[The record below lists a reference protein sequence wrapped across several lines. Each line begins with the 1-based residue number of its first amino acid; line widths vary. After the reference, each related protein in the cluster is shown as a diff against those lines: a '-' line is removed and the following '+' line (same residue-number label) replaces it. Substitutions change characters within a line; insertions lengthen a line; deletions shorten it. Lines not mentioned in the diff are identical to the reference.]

1 MNNETSIYKNK
12 IITIPNILSCFR
24 ICLIPLI
31 AWLYCVRKS
40 YRWTTAILTL
50 SGLTDVVDGI
60 IARKCNMV
68 SDVGK
73 ALDPV
78 ADKLTQIVM
87 LFCLVTRF
95 HAMLIPLV
103 LLTVKE
109 VFSGVLGMITIK
121 KTGVVMGA
129 VWHGKLST
137 VLLYIMM
144 VLHLVWYNIPPLASS
159 ISIAV
164 CTCMILLSAVLY
176 TIRNFTAMSGNKEEF
191 V

>member
-1 MNNETSIYKNK
+1 MNNNEVSVYKNK

-31 AWLYCVRKS
+31 AWLYCIRKN

-50 SGLTDVVDGI
+50 SGITDVIDGI
-60 IARKCNMV
+60 VARKCNMV

-73 ALDPV
+73 ALDPI

-95 HAMLIPLV
+95 HAMLIPLI
-103 LLTVKE
+103 LLTAKE
-109 VFSGVLGMITIK
+109 IFSGIMGMITIK
-121 KTGVVMGA
+121 KTGVVMSA

-137 VLLYIMM
+137 VLLYVMM
-144 VLHLVWYNIPPLASS
+144 VLHLIWYDITPCVSNV
-159 ISIAV
+159 SIAI
-164 CTCMILLSAVLY
+164 CTCMILLSGVLY
-176 TIRNFTAMSGNKEEF
+176 TVRNIAAMNGKT

>member
-1 MNNETSIYKNK
+1 MNNNEVSVYKNK

-40 YRWTTAILTL
+40 YRWTTFILTL
-50 SGLTDVVDGI
+50 SGITDVVDGI
-60 IARKCNMV
+60 VARKYNMV

-95 HAMLIPLV
+95 HAMLIPLM

-109 VFSGVLGMITIK
+109 VFSGILGMVTIK
-121 KTGVVMGA
+121 KTGIVMGA

-137 VLLYIMM
+137 VLLYVMM
-144 VLHLVWYNIPPLASS
+144 VLHLLWYNITPLVSN
-159 ISIAV
+159 ISITV

-176 TIRNFTAMSGNKEEF
+176 TVRNFTAIKEKT